1 MPLAEPDAA
10 ASTQASSAMISH
22 GEMLVPPAPQNDRS
36 IHGIVESG
44 SGEPTAVLPDDSLS
58 GAVAAPEV
66 MPKGEAALNSGEPAV
81 REETRSGANIDSGA
95 FGMSRAGA
103 RGSSQLGL

>member
-10 ASTQASSAMISH
+10 ACTQASSAMISH
-22 GEMLVPPAPQNDRS
+22 GDMLVQPAPQNDRS

-44 SGEPTAVLPDDSLS
+44 SGEPTAVLPGDSLS

-66 MPKGEAALNSGEPAV
+66 LCKDEEALSP
-81 REETRSGANIDSGA
+81 GA
-95 FGMSRAGA
+95 FGMSRAGG

>member
-1 MPLAEPDAA
+1 MPLPEPDAA

-22 GEMLVPPAPQNDRS
+22 GDMLVQPAPQNDRS

-44 SGEPTAVLPDDSLS
+44 SAEPMAVLPGESLS

-66 MPKGEAALNSGEPAV
+66 LCKDEEALNSGEPEV
-81 REETRSGANIDSGA
+81 REETPCGANIDSGA
-95 FGMSRAGA
+95 LGMRI
-103 RGSSQLGL
+103 SQLGL

>member
-1 MPLAEPDAA
+1 MPLPEPDAA

-22 GEMLVPPAPQNDRS
+22 GEMLVQPARQNDLS
-36 IHGIVESG
+36 FQGIVESG
-44 SGEPTAVLPDDSLS
+44 SGELTAVLPGDSLS

-66 MPKGEAALNSGEPAV
+66 LCKDEEALNSGEPEV

-95 FGMSRAGA
+95 LGMRI
-103 RGSSQLGL
+103 SQLVL

>member
-10 ASTQASSAMISH
+10 ASSTQASSAMISH
-22 GEMLVPPAPQNDRS
+22 GDMLVQPAPQNDRS

-44 SGEPTAVLPDDSLS
+44 SGAPTAVLPGDSLS
-58 GAVAAPEV
+58 GAVAAPE
-66 MPKGEAALNSGEPAV
+66 MLSKGEAALN
-81 REETRSGANIDSGA
+81 SGA
-95 FGMSRAGA
+95 FGMSRAGG

>member
-22 GEMLVPPAPQNDRS
+22 GDMLVQPAPQNDRS
-36 IHGIVESG
+36 IHGIEESG
-44 SGEPTAVLPDDSLS
+44 SGAPTAVLPGDSLS
-58 GAVAAPEV
+58 GAVVAPEV
-66 MPKGEAALNSGEPAV
+66 LSKGEAL
-81 REETRSGANIDSGA
+81 ISGA
-95 FGMSRAGA
+95 FAMSRAGG

>member
-22 GEMLVPPAPQNDRS
+22 GDMLVQPAPQNDRS

-44 SGEPTAVLPDDSLS
+44 SGEPTAVLPGDSLS
-58 GAVAAPEV
+58 GAVAAPE
-66 MPKGEAALNSGEPAV
+66 MLSKGEAALKSGEPAV

-95 FGMSRAGA
+95 FGMSRAGG

>member
-10 ASTQASSAMISH
+10 ASTQASSATISH

-44 SGEPTAVLPDDSLS
+44 SGEPTAVLPGDSHS
-58 GAVAAPEV
+58 DAVAVPE
-66 MPKGEAALNSGEPAV
+66 MLSKGEAALNSG
-81 REETRSGANIDSGA
+81 A
-95 FGMSRAGA
+95 FEMRRAGGEGHSELK
-103 RGSSQLGL
+103 R

>member
-1 MPLAEPDAA
+1 MPLPEPHAA
-10 ASTQASSAMISH
+10 ASTHASSAMISH
-22 GEMLVPPAPQNDRS
+22 GDMLMQPAPQNDRS

-44 SGEPTAVLPDDSLS
+44 SGEPTAVLPGDSLS

-66 MPKGEAALNSGEPAV
+66 MSKGEAALTSGEPAV